1 MQPPWTCHQSVLSP
15 SSVHSIASLS
25 VVTFRF
31 SVYPSSVLS
40 KRSLFFSCS
49 CCRRR
54 WSQAIFTCK
63 CWTRIVNRHAYLTN
77 TKGMITNPARIT
89 NTKPGNVR
97 LRVVWY
103 TLLKIAA
110 PTSCII
116 AVTTP
121 YTENREPKGRKIHT
135 MTSAL
140 SNLCSNET
148 SLKQTARPV
157 SCCYSVIF
165 FDVI

>member
-1 MQPPWTCHQSVLSP
+1 M
-15 SSVHSIASLS
+15 
-25 VVTFRF
+25 
-31 SVYPSSVLS
+31 
-40 KRSLFFSCS
+40 
-49 CCRRR
+49 
-54 WSQAIFTCK
+54 
-63 CWTRIVNRHAYLTN
+63 
-77 TKGMITNPARIT
+77 MTNPARIT

-116 AVTTP
+116 AVITP

-135 MTSAL
+135 ITSAL

-148 SLKQTARPV
+148 SLKQIARPV
-157 SCCYSVIF
+157 SCSYSVIF